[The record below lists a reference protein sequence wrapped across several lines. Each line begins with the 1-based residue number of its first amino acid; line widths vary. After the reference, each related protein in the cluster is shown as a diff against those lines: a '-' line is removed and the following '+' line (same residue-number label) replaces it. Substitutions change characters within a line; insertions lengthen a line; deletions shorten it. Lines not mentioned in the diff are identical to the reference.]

1 MVLSKAVDMVPPYNV
16 GVSITCNYR
25 TCPPLQSNLA
35 ESRVVGEG
43 GKVEVLSP
51 ELPDGTLVDVIILVE
66 PVEQDTTEYLLSAA
80 ANRRH
85 LLQALQDLERPS
97 SYIYVNPADL

>member
-1 MVLSKAVDMVPPYNV
+1 MIAGIRQKT
-16 GVSITCNYR
+16 I
-25 TCPPLQSNLA
+25 
-35 ESRVVGEG
+35 VGEG

-66 PVEQDTTEYLLSAA
+66 PVEQDTTEYLLSTE

-85 LLQALQDLERPS
+85 LLQALQDLKRPS